1 MSAPEIFH
9 SYILPLE
16 MVIRGTHDE
25 DLEELEWCGPF
36 THHRGLIREV
46 YERQERGEVH
56 WRRLRPAIARRVGA
70 PRTRDEMVRLR

>member
-25 DLEELEWCGPF
+25 DLEELEWCGLF
-36 THHRGLIREV
+36 THPRELIREV
-46 YERQERGEVH
+46 YEGQERGEVH
-56 WRRLRPAIARRVGA
+56 WRRRPAIARRVGA

>member
-25 DLEELEWCGPF
+25 DLEEL
-36 THHRGLIREV
+36 
-46 YERQERGEVH
+46 
-56 WRRLRPAIARRVGA
+56 
-70 PRTRDEMVRLR
+70 